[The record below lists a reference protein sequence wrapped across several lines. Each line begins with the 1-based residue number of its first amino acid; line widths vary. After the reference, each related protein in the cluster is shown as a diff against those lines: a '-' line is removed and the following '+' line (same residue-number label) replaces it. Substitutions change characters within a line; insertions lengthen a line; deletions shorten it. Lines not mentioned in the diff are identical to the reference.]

1 VVRVSDTAD
10 GTGDEVDAEELQ
22 RQLTEIK
29 GAMGLAEQYPGRAR
43 FWLVAGLLIGVAAV
57 LVQATFFLYETLDA
71 AAYVA
76 VWGGF
81 CVVAVATLWL
91 VAARLP
97 SREAPEGAPS
107 WRAVYGSLAAFLLAA
122 TGVAG
127 DAARQIPGL
136 DRALLYFGLVIAT
149 IGLGLLVT
157 GAVLSAYRV
166 RRRDRLVFYAGGA
179 WVLLYASWIPYVQV
193 LRWVG
198 VGLFGILFSLY
209 AIAAYVY
216 LTRA

>member
-1 VVRVSDTAD
+1 MVAVSDAS
-10 GTGDEVDAEELQ
+10 ESVDPEELQ
-22 RQLTEIK
+22 RQLSDIK

-43 FWLVAGLLIGVAAV
+43 LWLVAGLIIGVAAL
-57 LVQATFFLYETLDA
+57 LVQATFFLYETLGA

-76 VWGGF
+76 VWGVF
-81 CVVAVATLWL
+81 SVVAVATLWL
-91 VAARLP
+91 VSARLP
-97 SREAPEGAPS
+97 SSEAPEGAPS
-107 WRAVYGSLAAFLLAA
+107 WRVLYGSLGAFVVAA
-122 TGVAG
+122 TGVTG
-127 DAARQIPGL
+127 DAAGQIPGL

-157 GAVLSAYRV
+157 GAVLAAYRV

-179 WVLLYASWIPYVQV
+179 WVLLFASALPHVEM
-193 LRWVG
+193 LRYVG
-198 VGLFGILFSLY
+198 VGVFGILFIVY

>member
-1 VVRVSDTAD
+1 MSDAS
-10 GTGDEVDAEELQ
+10 ESVDPEELQ
-22 RQLTEIK
+22 RQLSDIK

-43 FWLVAGLLIGVAAV
+43 LWLVAGLLIGVAAL
-57 LVQATFFLYETLDA
+57 LVQATFFFYETLDA

-76 VWGGF
+76 IWGGF
-81 CVVAVATLWL
+81 SVVAVATLWL
-91 VAARLP
+91 VSVRLP
-97 SREAPEGAPS
+97 SSEAPEGGPS
-107 WRAVYGSLAAFLLAA
+107 WRAIYGSLGAFVVAA
-122 TGVAG
+122 TGVTG
-127 DAARQIPGL
+127 DAAGQIPGL
-136 DRALLYFGLVIAT
+136 DRALLYFGLVIAAV
-149 IGLGLLVT
+149 GLGLLLT

-179 WVLLYASWIPYVQV
+179 WVLVYASWLPYVQV

-198 VGLFGILFSLY
+198 VGLFGILFIVY

>member
-1 VVRVSDTAD
+1 MSDTA
-10 GTGDEVDAEELQ
+10 GDVDPEELQ
-22 RQLTEIK
+22 RQLSEIK

-43 FWLVAGLLIGVAAV
+43 LWLVAGLLIGLAAV
-57 LVQATFFLYETLDA
+57 LVQVTFFLYETLGP
-71 AAYVA
+71 AAYSA
-76 VWGGF
+76 IWGGF

-91 VAARLP
+91 VSARLP
-97 SREAPEGAPS
+97 QREAPAGAPS
-107 WRAVYGSLAAFLLAA
+107 WRVIYGSLAVFLF
-122 TGVAG
+122 GVAG
-127 DAARQIPGL
+127 VAGEVARQVPGL

-149 IGLGLLVT
+149 VGLGLLVT
-157 GAVLSAYRV
+157 GAVLSSYRV

-179 WVLLYASWIPYVQV
+179 WVLVYASWLPYVQI

-198 VGLFGILFSLY
+198 VGLFGILFALY

>member
-1 VVRVSDTAD
+1 MSDAS
-10 GTGDEVDAEELQ
+10 ESVDPEELQ
-22 RQLTEIK
+22 RQLSDIK

-43 FWLVAGLLIGVAAV
+43 LWLVAGLIIGVAAL
-57 LVQATFFLYETLDA
+57 LVQATFFLYETLGA

-76 VWGGF
+76 IWGGF
-81 CVVAVATLWL
+81 CVVAVAALWF
-91 VAARLP
+91 VSSRLP
-97 SREAPEGAPS
+97 SEEAPPGAPS
-107 WRAVYGSLAAFLLAA
+107 WRAVYGSLGAFLLAA
-122 TGVAG
+122 TGVTG
-127 DAARQIPGL
+127 DAAGQIPGL

-149 IGLGLLVT
+149 LGLGLLVT
-157 GAVLSAYRV
+157 GAVLAAYRV

-179 WVLLYASWIPYVQV
+179 WVLLYASFIPYVEA
-193 LRWVG
+193 LRYLG